1 MEKEV
6 LKETHRSAKPSVTPK
21 VESKK
26 RNYKPRKK
34 KETKQEEFAGL
45 ETEMI
50 QRSGEVHSIVK
61 PIQAGSYKVG
71 KSFHIFFEKKPNS
84 LHRFFA
90 KLLLGWKWHDQ
101 K

>member
-1 MEKEV
+1 MEKSI
-6 LKETHRSAKPSVTPK
+6 LKETVRQDKPVTP
-21 VESKK
+21 KK

-84 LHRFFA
+84 VHRFFT
-90 KLLLGWKWHDQ
+90 KLFLGWIWQDQ

>member
-1 MEKEV
+1 MEKSI
-6 LKETHRSAKPSVTPK
+6 LKETVRQDKPVTP
-21 VESKK
+21 KK

-45 ETEMI
+45 DVEMI
-50 QRSGEVHSIVK
+50 QRSGEIHSIVK

-84 LHRFFA
+84 VHRFFT
-90 KLLLGWKWHDQ
+90 KLFLGWIWQDQ